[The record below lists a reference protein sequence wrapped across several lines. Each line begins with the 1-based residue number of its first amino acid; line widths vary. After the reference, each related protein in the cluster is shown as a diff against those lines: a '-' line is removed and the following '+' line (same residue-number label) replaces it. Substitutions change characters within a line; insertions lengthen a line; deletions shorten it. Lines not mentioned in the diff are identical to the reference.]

1 MIVIMS
7 LQAFSTW
14 AWADGVRPARL
25 RSRLARSRERERA
38 ERRKQRDG
46 AAVSVLVPSRRALGG
61 GRSALARRRRRSGA
75 MRVGRSSAAMAD
87 GLRDLHVLMAG
98 SSGGPRRDGRGFLL
112 V

>member
-46 AAVSVLVPSRRALGG
+46 AAVRVCPGAEQEGLGRRPERA
-61 GRSALARRRRRSGA
+61 STS
-75 MRVGRSSAAMAD
+75 SSAQWRHACRTEQRGD
-87 GLRDLHVLMAG
+87 G
-98 SSGGPRRDGRGFLL
+98 
-112 V
+112 